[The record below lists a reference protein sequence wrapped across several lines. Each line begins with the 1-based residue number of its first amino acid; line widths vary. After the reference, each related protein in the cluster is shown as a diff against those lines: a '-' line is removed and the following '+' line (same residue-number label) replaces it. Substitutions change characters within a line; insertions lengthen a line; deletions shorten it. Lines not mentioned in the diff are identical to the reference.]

1 MDRKVIFHI
10 LRYKAIRVMTNLD
23 YLKSKIGTI
32 FSDNFST
39 TGCSLLIRIEE
50 DRNKAWYQECYSEH
64 ANVSGRRVDGSK
76 RTDKLYHP
84 QPGLNTMSIAQLERC
99 IIGIV

>member
-1 MDRKVIFHI
+1 MPPKVIIRI
-10 LRYKAIRVMTNLD
+10 LRYKAIRVMTNLE
-23 YLKSKIGTI
+23 YLKSKVGTI
-32 FSDNFST
+32 FSDNFSS
-39 TGCSLLIRIEE
+39 TGSSLLIRVEE
-50 DRNKAWYQECYSEH
+50 DRNKAYYMECYSEH

-99 IIGIV
+99 IIGVV

>member
-1 MDRKVIFHI
+1 MS
-10 LRYKAIRVMTNLD
+10 NLD
-23 YLKSKIGTI
+23 YLKSKVGTI

-39 TGCSLLIRIEE
+39 TGASLLIRIEE

-84 QPGLNTMSIAQLERC
+84 QPGLMTMSIAQLERC
-99 IIGIV
+99 IIGVV

>member
-1 MDRKVIFHI
+1 
-10 LRYKAIRVMTNLD
+10 MTNLE
-23 YLKSKIGTI
+23 YLKSKVGTI

-50 DRNKAWYQECYSEH
+50 DRNKAWYQECYSQY

-84 QPGLNTMSIAQLERC
+84 TPGLNTMSIAQLERC

>member
-1 MDRKVIFHI
+1 MSNIE
-10 LRYKAIRVMTNLD
+10 
-23 YLKSKIGTI
+23 YLKSYVGKM
-32 FSDNFST
+32 FSDNFSS
-39 TGCSLLIRIEE
+39 TGTSLLIRVEE
-50 DRNKAWYQECYSEH
+50 DMNKAYYMECYGQH

-84 QPGLNTMSIAQLERC
+84 TPGLNTMSIAQLERC

>member
-1 MDRKVIFHI
+1 MS
-10 LRYKAIRVMTNLD
+10 NLE
-23 YLKSKIGTI
+23 YMKSQVGKM

-50 DRNKAWYQECYSEH
+50 DRNKAYYQECYSQY

-76 RTDKLYHP
+76 RTDELHHP
-84 QPGLNTMSIAQLERC
+84 LPGLNTMSMAQLERC
-99 IIGIV
+99 IIGTV